1 MSNIPY
7 KLSLPTS
14 IEPQIGFRSNDRVV
28 FKLPVTQGTQ
38 CRKGSVRL
46 NGMLQLL
53 KLNGNGEAIPIVEAD
68 KVYLNPN
75 AGVSGCIRQINW
87 RFNA

>member
-14 IEPQIGFRSNDRVV
+14 IEPQLGFRSNDRVV
-28 FKLPVTQGTQ
+28 FKMPIPQGQ
-38 CRKGSVRL
+38 QLRKGSIRL

-53 KLNGNGEAIPIVEAD
+53 KLNGDGEEVPIED
-68 KVYLNPN
+68 IKENLFNIFHYL
-75 AGVSGCIRQINW
+75 V
-87 RFNA
+87 